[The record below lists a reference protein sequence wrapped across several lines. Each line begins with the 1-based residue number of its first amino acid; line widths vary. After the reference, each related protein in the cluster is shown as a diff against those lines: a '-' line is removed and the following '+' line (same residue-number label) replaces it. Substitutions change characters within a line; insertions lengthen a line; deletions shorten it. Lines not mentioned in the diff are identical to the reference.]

1 MSTIQIRID
10 EETKAA
16 AKKVLDDLGLD
27 LSTAIKLYLKQ
38 VALRRAIP
46 FELTAASSI
55 VNSNQGEVNDTVLHD
70 AS

>member
-38 VALRRAIP
+38 VVLRKAVP

-55 VNSNQGEVNDTVLHD
+55 VNSNQNPLDIDL
-70 AS
+70 